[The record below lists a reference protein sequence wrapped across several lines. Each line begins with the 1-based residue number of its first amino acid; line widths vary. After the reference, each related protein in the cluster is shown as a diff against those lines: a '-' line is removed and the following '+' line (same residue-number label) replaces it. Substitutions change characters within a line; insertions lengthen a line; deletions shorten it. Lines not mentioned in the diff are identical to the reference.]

1 MKIPYL
7 KKKPELKSYHNV
19 TWEDNYSWIHQ
30 KNILEVLRDKTKLD
44 PEVKNYLD
52 EENSYANY
60 HLKDTENLQKKLFD
74 EIKGRIKLDDES
86 LPYKDHTYEY
96 WSKTTAVGN
105 YSIKL
110 RKKIDTD
117 LVEEIWNGDEEK
129 KKLETEY
136 FGVGDLEVS
145 NNDKYL
151 GYSLDIKG
159 SEYYTIFIRDIKTN
173 EIITKEIS
181 ETSGGITF
189 SLDDKYVFYSKLDQN
204 HRARKIYR
212 HEIGN
217 FNGQDE
223 LIFEEKSE
231 AFTVSIGLSSDEK
244 YYFINTSDHNTSEQY
259 YFGVD
264 EINIKPKLII
274 KREKGIIYSVS
285 SWDSKFFNHTN
296 KDAEDFKIDVSDSL
310 EKQNWKTF
318 IPPRDEVLIGGCT
331 FLKNW
336 IIRSET
342 SNALDKLFVKNISSG
357 VEEELIFSNETVY
370 VPGISLIQKDRDTDN
385 VYLGYSSPKT
395 PSRVYS
401 YNLSTK
407 TKKLVKE
414 QEIPSGHNPEDY
426 IVERVDYKS
435 HDGRLV
441 PLTITR
447 HKKTK
452 IDGSANLLLYGYG
465 SYGSSMSP
473 NFSSTR
479 LSLINRDIIWATAH
493 IRGGMEKG
501 MKWWK
506 EGKLINK
513 KNTFEDY
520 IHAAKYLIDNNY
532 SSKGKI
538 IGMGGSAGGLLMGA
552 VVNQAPELFLGII
565 MAVPFVDSL
574 TTNLDHSL
582 PLTVGEFDEFGNAKD
597 IKEHFDYIFSYAPY
611 NNIKKMDYPH
621 ILITTSLS
629 ANTLAVTPEP
639 HENTIFLL
647 WSKLNGLNFSTI
659 LSLAINVRS
668 SVFINSEK
676 GKQNEFLIDPL
687 LKPFLG
693 SATFPSNLSILLAS
707 ITLNSFSEIFL
718 SISCL
723 SFTSFLFS
731 LAL

>member
-52 EENSYANY
+52 KENSYADY

-74 EIKGRIKLDDES
+74 EIKARIKLDDES

-96 WSKTTAVGN
+96 WSKTTAIGN

-151 GYSLDIKG
+151 GYSLDTKG

-173 EIITKEIS
+173 KIITKEIT

-189 SLDDKYVFYSKLDQN
+189 SLDDRYVFYSKLDQN

-217 FNGQDE
+217 FNNQDE

-264 EINIKPKLII
+264 EINTKPKLIM

-285 SWDSKFFNHTN
+285 SWDNKFYNHTN
-296 KDAEDFKIDVSDSL
+296 KDAEDFKIDVSYSL
-310 EKQNWKTF
+310 EKQNWETF

-357 VEEELIFSNETVY
+357 VEEELIFSNENVY
-370 VPGISLIQKDRDTDN
+370 VPGISLTQRNRDTDN

-407 TKKLVKE
+407 AKKLVKE

-506 EGKLINK
+506 EGKLTNK

-629 ANTLAVTPEP
+629 DNRVLFDEP
-639 HENTIFLL
+639 AKFTAKLREYKTDNNLL
-647 WSKLNGLNFSTI
+647 
-659 LSLAINVRS
+659 
-668 SVFINSEK
+668 
-676 GKQNEFLIDPL
+676 L
-687 LKPFLG
+687 LKTEMNAG
-693 SATFPSNLSILLAS
+693 HGGKSGRDGAIE
-707 ITLNSFSEIFL
+707 EIAIDYAF
-718 SISCL
+718 
-723 SFTSFLFS
+723 
-731 LAL
+731 ALKVAEKI